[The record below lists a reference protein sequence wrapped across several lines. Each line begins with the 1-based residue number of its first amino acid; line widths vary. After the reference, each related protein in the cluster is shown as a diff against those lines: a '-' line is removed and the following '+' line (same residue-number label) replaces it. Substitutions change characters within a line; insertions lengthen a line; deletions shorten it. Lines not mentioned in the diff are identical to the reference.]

1 MRVIKVFLVGAI
13 GLFIIITLFS
23 LLIPS
28 RVRVSRAV
36 LINNTSNDVV
46 YRQVANL
53 ENWKNWHPIFTMD
66 SAKLSSHSPA
76 IAGKDSGYTFNHRG
90 RDINIT
96 ILSADSGSVQFLL
109 QADGENDID
118 NDILITSLPSQN
130 AVQVEWR
137 AITKLHW
144 YPWEKFYGIFIDKLT
159 GPGHEAALNGLK
171 DFIEKNPM
179 SRILFAIPQME
190 ISAN

>member
-1 MRVIKVFLVGAI
+1 MRLVKAFLVGAI

-36 LINNTSNDVV
+36 LINNTGSDAV
-46 YRQVANL
+46 YRQVASVK
-53 ENWKNWHPIFTMD
+53 NWINWHPIFTMD
-66 SAKLSSHSPA
+66 SAKMSSHPA
-76 IAGKDSGYTFNHRG
+76 AITGKDSGYVFNHRG
-90 RDINIT
+90 KDISMT
-96 ILSADSGSVQFLL
+96 IHSADSVSIQFLL
-109 QADGENDID
+109 EPDGENDID
-118 NDILITSLPSQN
+118 NDIVITSLPSQN

-159 GPGHEAALNGLK
+159 GPAYEAALNGLK
-171 DFIEKNPM
+171 DYIEKSP
-179 SRILFAIPQME
+179 IATPQ
-190 ISAN
+190 